1 MLNRLKEEREQQG
14 ISQKEL
20 SSKSSI
26 SRTTISLLETG
37 KLEVVTN
44 ITLERI
50 AKALGKKVQDI
61 FFQD

>member
-1 MLNRLKEEREQQG
+1 MLNRLKEEREEQG